1 MEPNVANLWYFKFT
15 LFDLTEFIVWN
26 NKGHTTLGCNDIE
39 IRESEFVA
47 KTQFLYVMLCH
58 LCFVIK
64 SENAK
69 RNIFKIN

>member
-1 MEPNVANLWYFKFT
+1 M
-15 LFDLTEFIVWN
+15 
-26 NKGHTTLGCNDIE
+26 TLGCNDIE